1 MWDLL
6 SQMLSRMTLIITIA
20 FLFTRLPI
28 FRQMIYRDLNIKGS
42 FVMIMLFGLFGVIGN
57 YTAIVVNPDAHV
69 ISNLWNPELQMD
81 NAIADTRNI
90 GIIIGGLVGGPIVGL
105 GSALIAGGHRLFMG
119 GFISNAS
126 FIASLVGGGLA
137 GLFGRKLRGIGLIRP
152 LPMFLIGLLILTI
165 QILLIPLI
173 TSQHM
178 TAFHLIS
185 YTGIPIIVINSI
197 GIWICAMIFY
207 SVIQAEE
214 RTRANQTA
222 TALSIADRT
231 LSLFRQGLNESTAS
245 KAANV
250 IQQLTNVDHVAI
262 TRGIR
267 ELAHTGGSSN
277 PSELKYR
284 EQVIQTGKMKIVRS
298 YTNALYPRNANKAAF
313 IVLPLLVKDKTIGTL
328 TFYFRH
334 PFLMTSV
341 EREMAEGL
349 SNLFS
354 SQLELGEVERYNQLL
369 QDAEIK
375 ALHAQIHPH
384 FLFNALNT
392 IVALCR
398 MDPMLARK
406 LLLHLST
413 FLRNNLTGLTD
424 RLVRIEKELENVH
437 AYFALEEARFPDKFE
452 LSVEMDPNLSHAL
465 IPPFILQPLV
475 ENAITH
481 GELKNL
487 GEIGK
492 IHIIIKQRTET
503 KLQLTVIDN
512 GIGVPPEKLVDLG
525 QRVVNSTKNGSG
537 SALFNIKE
545 RLTALFSRDA
555 TFNMKSKQGQGT
567 TVSITLPI
575 QF

>member
-1 MWDLL
+1 M
-6 SQMLSRMTLIITIA
+6 
-20 FLFTRLPI
+20 
-28 FRQMIYRDLNIKGS
+28 
-42 FVMIMLFGLFGVIGN
+42 
-57 YTAIVVNPDAHV
+57 
-69 ISNLWNPELQMD
+69 
-81 NAIADTRNI
+81 
-90 GIIIGGLVGGPIVGL
+90 
-105 GSALIAGGHRLFMG
+105 
-119 GFISNAS
+119 
-126 FIASLVGGGLA
+126 
-137 GLFGRKLRGIGLIRP
+137 
-152 LPMFLIGLLILTI
+152 
-165 QILLIPLI
+165 
-173 TSQHM
+173 
-178 TAFHLIS
+178 
-185 YTGIPIIVINSI
+185 
-197 GIWICAMIFY
+197 
-207 SVIQAEE
+207 
-214 RTRANQTA
+214 
-222 TALSIADRT
+222 
-231 LSLFRQGLNESTAS
+231 
-245 KAANV
+245 
-250 IQQLTNVDHVAI
+250 
-262 TRGIR
+262 
-267 ELAHTGGSSN
+267 
-277 PSELKYR
+277 
-284 EQVIQTGKMKIVRS
+284 
-298 YTNALYPRNANKAAF
+298 
-313 IVLPLLVKDKTIGTL
+313 
-328 TFYFRH
+328 
-334 PFLMTSV
+334 
-341 EREMAEGL
+341 
-349 SNLFS
+349 
-354 SQLELGEVERYNQLL
+354 

-512 GIGVPPEKLVDLG
+512 GIGVPPERLVDLG

-555 TFNMKSKQGQGT
+555 TFNMESKQGQGT

>member
-57 YTAIVVNPDAHV
+57 YTAIVVNPEAHV
-69 ISNLWNPELQMD
+69 ISNLWNPELQMN

-90 GIIIGGLVGGPIVGL
+90 GIIMGGLVGGPLVGL
-105 GSALIAGGHRLFMG
+105 GSALIAGGHRFFMG
-119 GFISNAS
+119 GFISEAS

-152 LPMFLIGLLILTI
+152 LPMLLISILILII
-165 QILLIPLI
+165 QILLIPLFTTQHI
-173 TSQHM
+173 T
-178 TAFHLIS
+178 ALHLIS

-222 TALSIADRT
+222 TALSIANRT

-245 KAANV
+245 KAAKV

-267 ELAHTGGSSN
+267 ELAHTGGTSN

-284 EQVIQTGKMKIVRS
+284 EQVIKTGNMKIVRS
-298 YTNALYPRNANKAAF
+298 FTNALYPRNVNNAAF

-354 SQLELGEVERYNQLL
+354 SQLELGEVERYNKLL
-369 QDAEIK
+369 QDAEVK

-437 AYFALEEARFPDKFE
+437 AYFALEEARFPDRFE

-487 GEIGK
+487 GETGK
-492 IHIIIKQRTET
+492 IHINIKQRTES
-503 KLQLTVIDN
+503 KLQLIVIDN
-512 GIGVPPEKLVDLG
+512 GIGVPPERLVDLG

-545 RLTALFSRDA
+545 RLTALFSQNA
-555 TFNMKSKQGQGT
+555 SFNMESKPGQGT